1 MVIVRIFGGLGNQM
15 FQYAFGY
22 YLEKNG
28 NDVYYDIS
36 DFSIHNHHHGYE
48 LESVFNLYVKKA
60 STEKIKEMGINKN
73 SIFSRVIKK
82 ITEREFV
89 SENEVIQRGA
99 FEFIMPTFLNDSL
112 YFNGYWQDVRYVKPY
127 INELKEIFSFPELD
141 KRNREI
147 ILKGGEYVGVHVR
160 RGDYLNAPNLNG
172 ICDMSYYEDAI
183 KYIYKNVD
191 NPKFV
196 IFSDDI
202 GYSKKVFENYDCI
215 YIDWNKGK
223 ESFKDMQLMSMCD
236 HMITANSS
244 FSWWGAMLTQN
255 EKGIKIAPSKR
266 SRKENL
272 NALIDESWVTIN
284 TEGRKNG

>member
-1 MVIVRIFGGLGNQM
+1 M
-15 FQYAFGY
+15 
-22 YLEKNG
+22 
-28 NDVYYDIS
+28 
-36 DFSIHNHHHGYE
+36 
-48 LESVFNLYVKKA
+48 
-60 STEKIKEMGINKN
+60 
-73 SIFSRVIKK
+73 
-82 ITEREFV
+82 
-89 SENEVIQRGA
+89 
-99 FEFIMPTFLNDSL
+99 
-112 YFNGYWQDVRYVKPY
+112 
-127 INELKEIFSFPELD
+127 
-141 KRNREI
+141 
-147 ILKGGEYVGVHVR
+147 
-160 RGDYLNAPNLNG
+160 NAPNLNG

-183 KYIYKNVD
+183 KYIYINVD